1 MPDTTL
7 PTEPI
12 ADRFGFHPTVR
23 CKCGGDL
30 VYYDLTSPGGNS
42 YRVYEM
48 QCFDCIRREAQNETA
63 ESFPA

>member
-1 MPDTTL
+1 MPNDTLTA
-7 PTEPI
+7 EPI
-12 ADRFGFHPTVR
+12 PEHFGLHPTVR

-48 QCFDCIRREAQNETA
+48 HCFECMRKEAENEA
-63 ESFPA
+63 AQSFPA